1 MSVLQQPIEIF
12 VTYVEIDGP
21 FLRLWAQLDRTQATA
36 VERLILQLS
45 EQFERGLG
53 IPSTVQVGQLCCA
66 RYSDG
71 VYYRARVTRP
81 PDMPGGHVAVHF
93 IDYGNSEVVPFRDIR
108 SLEESLLT
116 RLASVSDNATEFL
129 LAGVVPVSG
138 TWDENSLAFIRQT
151 LCYEELK
158 AVVVAQVANKRLIR
172 VFYKNEDFAK
182 ILIAS
187 KVGVSIEIIAQQML
201 IQGYYNWNS
210 VPPQFP
216 GFTAPPPARMLSQ
229 LQGQAVT
236 VPRVPAIRME
246 SNSQQVPGITPSVQ
260 EKVRIFTS
268 PILELNSE
276 HMVYVSYVED
286 GPSSFAIQLQAA
298 EGMLST
304 VMHEINNAPAVPLTQ
319 PLMPG
324 SVCIG
329 RFTED
334 LTLCRAVVMAV
345 LDDKCR
351 LYYVDFGNS
360 EILPYSEVFELPQQ
374 FINPKVMA
382 LRFCLAGLR
391 NLTITDELKSY
402 FKELVTE
409 KLLRLRVVAPEG
421 PPIKQYGE
429 LYLNGANVLDLLV
442 KKMKEKQVP
451 CSFPVM
457 PTPSVG
463 TRESVKVSYV
473 VSASSF
479 YVQLETNAEAL
490 KSVMLAIEAIC
501 SGAAPFLEVDDLRI
515 GLPCCAQYSEDE
527 KWYRAK
533 ILSFSSNLVEVMYVD
548 YGNSDS
554 VPLSSL
560 KHIDQSL
567 VKILNPQ
574 AIQCCLRGFQDNVN
588 EKLAD
593 EFENMI
599 LDKTLTMVVMD
610 TLPNNVILVELY
622 SGSLGSCVSVAAQ
635 LLSNSTAQETTR
647 TQNQLSMHSS
657 PAENNEWQEASTE
670 ASSEIHQGSQSEK
683 KQQVW
688 CGGRER
694 SNQQESRSLPQCRE
708 ALPSLKG
715 LSWRYSQRKPCSGE
729 NESEWKSWDKGGSG
743 GSKPWQNKDR
753 ANWRQENGVRSA
765 RGKWAGQGD
774 EERSKGNNRG
784 DFKKSW
790 NRDEDD
796 NNRNRGGSWKMDE
809 GGGQNRKW
817 NNGKDGGVRRNRW
830 QDNNDDTQRRSGP
843 GDSSSKWRGKRADEN
858 NSESRGGHKPWS
870 TGNYEQSGKRYDFQK
885 NNQNEN
891 VKTEVWGGNMQAAT
905 QKWDDSGAQS
915 TVSGSIPEAAV
926 KIGDVKPVEVVFLA
940 SPEEF
945 CVQMTSESSKL
956 TSVMKG
962 IASKYGSGG
971 GNPVPSARLRTGTAC
986 VAPYSEDGIMY
997 RGIIE
1002 SVDSISAV
1010 VLFCDYGN
1018 RQEVTLD
1025 KIKDISN
1032 EYLSL
1037 PIQGLT
1043 CKLQNAKPQN
1053 GVSWSED
1060 EIVKFTTLTE
1070 EKKLQAYFVRKSNG
1084 VYEVVLTDIE
1094 TGSDLNDQFCA
1105 IPEQVQDVGSKV
1117 GDSQNYELAS
1127 PDQRYLLQKV
1137 TPETEHMVAITWF
1150 VNPEQFYC
1158 QMVSSQLAI
1167 KELMDAIQS
1176 AYYSK
1181 PPVTA
1186 PVEVGS
1192 PVIAKFLTD
1201 GVLYRAEVKEVL
1213 DTSSLIVQFVDYGN
1227 CDIVKQNDVWHIE
1240 ARFMDLPKQ
1249 ALSCCLRGV
1258 EAPDSQWSRG
1268 DKGVDKYF
1276 EAEKFCCTFH
1286 NCEQNKY
1293 SVSLMSEGK
1302 SIADQLLEDGLAVAQ
1317 AVHSKTVKTADTCEM
1332 FLDFSL
1338 LPGQIIAAHIT
1349 CVESVSK
1356 FFVHLNPTLANRIQA
1371 LVDEYVQNPENIQ
1384 PVGCNNL
1391 AVNSLCLASR
1401 DGVQWYRGEI
1411 VDFSTT
1417 GTFIKFIDIGDY
1429 DQIPLDKVLVIPPDL
1444 TNYYAQAV
1452 ECHVIRRISLTV
1464 APSMD
1469 VILSVDSV
1477 DRERLFVTVFS
1488 MEGRT
1493 LELLEDTDLSEV
1505 DPVCPLPVMSKKM
1518 KVWVSHVEGPDCF
1531 WLQRICDSNTLAELL
1546 EKMYVFYMAEG
1557 KDIDLEVSVGKLCA
1571 AKSVID
1577 DQWYRGKIVSVDV
1590 SNGTC
1595 TVLFIDYGNSE
1606 TIPAA
1611 HVKEL
1616 DASLFIPNAQAIC
1629 AALAVKFDDYEQ
1641 ITSELLKMTSEK
1653 ELTAVFGLKND
1664 NKWLVDLFVEGAS
1677 VSKKLVDLGLVKEFE
1692 AHLFRSKLKVGTCHA
1707 VFVSHIDSPYSF
1719 WVQKAEDSQ
1728 EILTFQR
1735 ELQMAANMMENM
1747 TSVPPVGTMCIC
1759 MFAEAWYRAVVLESD
1774 LLVTV
1779 RFIDYGNVDDI
1790 DIASEHLKALPE
1802 KLQDI
1807 PAYAAEC
1814 TLLGNNEGYKFH
1826 VGAAEKMEVLVGST
1840 EKPATIHIISDEGI
1854 KYVELISADG
1864 KNVLMDLVN
1873 EGLSTKTELVKENCV
1888 TDTQATD
1895 ISAVGVQITD
1905 EITTG
1910 ETQVTEEVSVYVDT
1924 KARSDTSTVFV
1935 SYINS
1940 PSEFWIQYKYDT
1952 SKIEETENRLLEIES
1967 FPVLDEIVEGALCAA
1982 EFTDGQWYRAKVIQV
1997 TNEIEVFFLD
2007 YGNHSVAAELR
2018 SLPED
2023 LLRVPQ
2029 LAKRCSLRLPHG
2041 VTEWSTAAKEMFIKR
2056 AGGGCTQFQVDI
2068 LEEGNCAVVSL
2079 LQGGQKIEDELL
2091 NLCLTVDKVSTTC
2104 VNPPKLYARISHAV
2118 SPSEFWIQFENS
2130 LSRLDEISSKLAE
2143 SEGFPTLSD
2152 TEEGVLCVAQFPDD
2166 GRWYRASIISHADDC
2181 FVVMY
2186 VDFGNTATSTEL
2198 RELPDELKDIPP
2210 LAKKCSLSF
2219 STDVLQFTETVSG
2232 LFMDIVGEEGEVFE
2246 IEIIRDGD
2254 PALVSM
2260 WHNGQK
2266 VEDELLKIGKTEE
2279 KNISAVESET
2289 FVETWPHGTGEDSVY
2304 NEGKVMDREIEDSN
2318 ENKNVKQEEVKDGC
2332 NTDHSE
2338 GFNELDMSEKYGDGT
2353 EKITQDEIGQVEI
2366 EEKEEHVAKNVA
2378 NFGEQDE
2385 ENILDQNVSE
2395 DIVCNVQNIPLDI
2408 KEDHIEDT
2416 ACSDFTSE
2424 KAGENKETMLT
2435 ENTKTNCI
2443 EECTKD
2449 VALHSTICVNPPKL
2463 YACISHVVSPS
2474 EFWIQ
2479 FENSLSR
2486 LDEISSKLAESE
2498 GFPTLSD
2505 TEEGVL
2511 CVAQFPD
2518 DGRWYRASIIS
2529 HADDCFVVMYVDFG
2543 NTATSTE
2550 LRELPDELKDIPPL
2564 AKKCSLSFS
2573 TDVLQFTETVSGL
2586 FMDIVG
2592 EEGEVFE
2599 IEIIRDGD
2607 PALVSMWHN
2616 GQKVEDE
2623 LLKIGKTE
2631 EKNISAVESETFVE
2645 TWPHGTGEDSVYNE
2659 GKVMDREIEESN
2671 ENKNVKQEKV
2681 KEGCNTDHSE
2691 GFNELDMSEKYGD
2704 GTEKITQDEIGQ
2716 VEIEEKE
2723 EHVAK
2728 NVANFGEQDEENIL
2742 DQNVSED
2749 IVCNVQNIPLD
2760 IKDQIEDKAG
2770 SDFTSQETE
2779 DCKASVSRENIKISS
2794 VKESAEHVSDS
2805 LNICT
2810 GIKTDDESGESQ
2822 VTTKN
2827 SHAKPLSLHL
2837 QRTHHTEELVKE
2849 INIEM
2854 KTPSEALSTTFATQC
2869 SERIVP
2875 PTVSIEIS
2883 KEELL
2888 DAVLNR
2894 SASLE
2899 LMHEKEIVPG
2909 YILQSRLIDTEKD
2922 GTKSAPSTPLVSS
2935 SEKFLQRV
2943 SLSDEFW
2950 QRTPSNPKLT
2960 HNDRIVPGSI
2970 SRREPHEEIRPFTPK
2985 LPHAEK
2991 IVPGSISRGISD
3003 EELGS
3008 MQLQAAVVEAHEH
3021 NEDEA
3026 AETPIAEEADA
3037 ESVSAL

>member
-1 MSVLQQPIEIF
+1 
-12 VTYVEIDGP
+12 
-21 FLRLWAQLDRTQATA
+21 
-36 VERLILQLS
+36 
-45 EQFERGLG
+45 
-53 IPSTVQVGQLCCA
+53 
-66 RYSDG
+66 
-71 VYYRARVTRP
+71 
-81 PDMPGGHVAVHF
+81 
-93 IDYGNSEVVPFRDIR
+93 
-108 SLEESLLT
+108 
-116 RLASVSDNATEFL
+116 
-129 LAGVVPVSG
+129 
-138 TWDENSLAFIRQT
+138 
-151 LCYEELK
+151 
-158 AVVVAQVANKRLIR
+158 
-172 VFYKNEDFAK
+172 
-182 ILIAS
+182 
-187 KVGVSIEIIAQQML
+187 
-201 IQGYYNWNS
+201 
-210 VPPQFP
+210 
-216 GFTAPPPARMLSQ
+216 
-229 LQGQAVT
+229 
-236 VPRVPAIRME
+236 
-246 SNSQQVPGITPSVQ
+246 
-260 EKVRIFTS
+260 
-268 PILELNSE
+268 
-276 HMVYVSYVED
+276 
-286 GPSSFAIQLQAA
+286 
-298 EGMLST
+298 
-304 VMHEINNAPAVPLTQ
+304 
-319 PLMPG
+319 
-324 SVCIG
+324 
-329 RFTED
+329 
-334 LTLCRAVVMAV
+334 
-345 LDDKCR
+345 
-351 LYYVDFGNS
+351 
-360 EILPYSEVFELPQQ
+360 
-374 FINPKVMA
+374 
-382 LRFCLAGLR
+382 
-391 NLTITDELKSY
+391 
-402 FKELVTE
+402 
-409 KLLRLRVVAPEG
+409 
-421 PPIKQYGE
+421 
-429 LYLNGANVLDLLV
+429 
-442 KKMKEKQVP
+442 
-451 CSFPVM
+451 
-457 PTPSVG
+457 
-463 TRESVKVSYV
+463 
-473 VSASSF
+473 
-479 YVQLETNAEAL
+479 
-490 KSVMLAIEAIC
+490 
-501 SGAAPFLEVDDLRI
+501 
-515 GLPCCAQYSEDE
+515 
-527 KWYRAK
+527 
-533 ILSFSSNLVEVMYVD
+533 
-548 YGNSDS
+548 
-554 VPLSSL
+554 
-560 KHIDQSL
+560 
-567 VKILNPQ
+567 
-574 AIQCCLRGFQDNVN
+574 
-588 EKLAD
+588 
-593 EFENMI
+593 
-599 LDKTLTMVVMD
+599 
-610 TLPNNVILVELY
+610 
-622 SGSLGSCVSVAAQ
+622 
-635 LLSNSTAQETTR
+635 
-647 TQNQLSMHSS
+647 
-657 PAENNEWQEASTE
+657 
-670 ASSEIHQGSQSEK
+670 
-683 KQQVW
+683 
-688 CGGRER
+688 
-694 SNQQESRSLPQCRE
+694 
-708 ALPSLKG
+708 
-715 LSWRYSQRKPCSGE
+715 
-729 NESEWKSWDKGGSG
+729 
-743 GSKPWQNKDR
+743 
-753 ANWRQENGVRSA
+753 
-765 RGKWAGQGD
+765 
-774 EERSKGNNRG
+774 
-784 DFKKSW
+784 
-790 NRDEDD
+790 
-796 NNRNRGGSWKMDE
+796 
-809 GGGQNRKW
+809 
-817 NNGKDGGVRRNRW
+817 
-830 QDNNDDTQRRSGP
+830 
-843 GDSSSKWRGKRADEN
+843 
-858 NSESRGGHKPWS
+858 
-870 TGNYEQSGKRYDFQK
+870 
-885 NNQNEN
+885 
-891 VKTEVWGGNMQAAT
+891 
-905 QKWDDSGAQS
+905 
-915 TVSGSIPEAAV
+915 
-926 KIGDVKPVEVVFLA
+926 
-940 SPEEF
+940 
-945 CVQMTSESSKL
+945 
-956 TSVMKG
+956 
-962 IASKYGSGG
+962 
-971 GNPVPSARLRTGTAC
+971 
-986 VAPYSEDGIMY
+986 
-997 RGIIE
+997 
-1002 SVDSISAV
+1002 
-1010 VLFCDYGN
+1010 
-1018 RQEVTLD
+1018 
-1025 KIKDISN
+1025 
-1032 EYLSL
+1032 
-1037 PIQGLT
+1037 
-1043 CKLQNAKPQN
+1043 
-1053 GVSWSED
+1053 
-1060 EIVKFTTLTE
+1060 
-1070 EKKLQAYFVRKSNG
+1070 
-1084 VYEVVLTDIE
+1084 
-1094 TGSDLNDQFCA
+1094 
-1105 IPEQVQDVGSKV
+1105 
-1117 GDSQNYELAS
+1117 
-1127 PDQRYLLQKV
+1127 
-1137 TPETEHMVAITWF
+1137 
-1150 VNPEQFYC
+1150 
-1158 QMVSSQLAI
+1158 
-1167 KELMDAIQS
+1167 
-1176 AYYSK
+1176 
-1181 PPVTA
+1181 
-1186 PVEVGS
+1186 
-1192 PVIAKFLTD
+1192 
-1201 GVLYRAEVKEVL
+1201 
-1213 DTSSLIVQFVDYGN
+1213 
-1227 CDIVKQNDVWHIE
+1227 
-1240 ARFMDLPKQ
+1240 
-1249 ALSCCLRGV
+1249 
-1258 EAPDSQWSRG
+1258 
-1268 DKGVDKYF
+1268 
-1276 EAEKFCCTFH
+1276 
-1286 NCEQNKY
+1286 
-1293 SVSLMSEGK
+1293 
-1302 SIADQLLEDGLAVAQ
+1302 
-1317 AVHSKTVKTADTCEM
+1317 M

-2318 ENKNVKQEEVKDGC
+2318 EILKIGKTEEKNISAVESETFVETWPHGTGEDSVYNEGKVMDREIEESNENKNVKQEKVKEGC

-2408 KEDHIEDT
+2408 KEYHIEDT

-2424 KAGENKETMLT
+2424 KAGENKETVST

-2443 EECTKD
+2443 EECTKG
-2449 VALHSTICVNPPKL
+2449 VASDSATCVNPPKL

-2479 FENSLSR
+2479 FENSLSH
-2486 LDEISSKLAESE
+2486 LDEISNKLAESE

-2505 TEEGVL
+2505 TEESVL
-2511 CVAQFPD
+2511 CVAQFHD

-2529 HADDCFVVMYVDFG
+2529 HADDCFMVMYVDFG

-2623 LLKIGKTE
+2623 LLKVGKTD
-2631 EKNISAVESETFVE
+2631 EKKKISAVESETFVE